1 MGAGIR
7 EKPREVFEKFCTHA
21 RCRNPKVVVQVQGAG
36 VRTLAHSMSAR
47 LAFYFP
53 RDVKQSKLVYDN

>member
-7 EKPREVFEKFCTHA
+7 EKPREVFEKFCTRA
-21 RCRNPKVVVQVQGAG
+21 RCRNPKVVVQVGAG

-53 RDVKQSKLVYDN
+53 RDVKQSNSVYDN